1 MTFRKVTPPPFKFLF
16 ALVIALLLFTG
27 LKADA
32 MPEAQRLIARFYPG
46 WEAVSRK
53 ESDFFTFTRNFM
65 SDYEDYSEQYRVKL
79 QQEIQD
85 ISKIAPFDQEQA
97 VKEIGQLIDSK
108 KLPNYLLDKGQYKYD
123 GNVNAV
129 YFLDEF
135 QLRSQPNPEARV
147 ITDVYGGHQENYF
160 AIDTYDYFG
169 EWTHPN
175 GTEWII
181 VKTEVF
187 GDDTTTT
194 EIGFA
199 PKKESEANFVTNEQL
214 KSFAD
219 VLGILAVAGEAAL
232 LQKQELESQ
241 YTAEI
246 DELQQQLQATYR
258 QVQQS
263 QRQVQQAQQQVY
275 QCTKCGKRVTTQ
287 SANNLPSGPCYNE
300 KGKWSMLGTHM
311 WNRLQ

>member
-1 MTFRKVTPPPFKFLF
+1 
-16 ALVIALLLFTG
+16 
-27 LKADA
+27 
-32 MPEAQRLIARFYPG
+32 MPEGKRLIARFYPG
-46 WEAVSRK
+46 WEAMSRK
-53 ESDFFTFTRNFM
+53 ESDFFTFTKSFM
-65 SDYEDYSEQYRVKL
+65 YDYEAYSEQYRVKI

-85 ISKIAPFDQEQA
+85 VPKIASFDQEQA

-135 QLRSQPNPEARV
+135 ELRSQPNPEARV
-147 ITDVYGGHQENYF
+147 ITDIYGGHQDNYF
-160 AIDTYDYFG
+160 AIETYDYLG

-187 GDDTTTT
+187 GEDTTTT

-199 PKKESEANFVTNEQL
+199 PKKESEAHFITNEQL

-232 LQKQELESQ
+232 SERQELEAQ

-246 DELQQQLQATYR
+246 DELQQQLQATYQ

-275 QCTKCGKRVTTQ
+275 QCTKCGKRVTTS
-287 SANNLPSGPCYNE
+287 SAANLPNE
-300 KGKWSMLGTHM
+300 GCGLSLFAPPHT

>member
-1 MTFRKVTPPPFKFLF
+1 MV
-16 ALVIALLLFTG
+16 VLLLFTG

-32 MPEAQRLIARFYPG
+32 MPEGKRLIARFYPG
-46 WEAVSRK
+46 WEAMSRK
-53 ESDFFTFTRNFM
+53 ESDFFTFTKSFM
-65 SDYEDYSEQYRVKL
+65 YDYEAYSEQYRVKI

-85 ISKIAPFDQEQA
+85 VPKIASFDQEQA

-123 GNVNAV
+123 GNVNSV
-129 YFLDEF
+129 YFLNEF
-135 QLRSQPNPEARV
+135 ELRSQPNPEARV
-147 ITDVYGGHQENYF
+147 ITDIYGGHQDNYF
-160 AIDTYDYFG
+160 AIETYDYLG

-187 GDDTTTT
+187 GEDTTTT

-199 PKKESEANFVTNEQL
+199 PKKESEAHFITNEQL

-232 LQKQELESQ
+232 SERQELEAQ

-246 DELQQQLQATYR
+246 DELQQQLQATYQ

-275 QCTKCGKRVTTQ
+275 QCRKCGKRVTTS
-287 SANNLPSGPCYNE
+287 SAANLPNE
-300 KGKWSMLGTHM
+300 GCGLSLFAPPHM